1 MARIINAAFGIGIA
15 VLIFIVVLLG
25 IQVVYKEPVIENF
38 NCTYP
43 YDKPVYAYD
52 ISFCN
57 ENITVK
63 ECNALIKERQNDSSK
78 AQAGYDKCWKEF
90 QDAEKIYGR
99 NVFLIANIAGIIAVL
114 ASLFL
119 LSMINISA
127 GVAFSGIALIFYG
140 FARGWQGT
148 GDVLKFITALAVAII
163 FIILAVFV
171 NQKYG
176 KEKITKKNKRKK
188 K

>member
-25 IQVVYKEPVIENF
+25 IQVVYKEPKIENF
-38 NCTYP
+38 NCTYS
-43 YDKPVYAYD
+43 YDRPVYAYD

-63 ECNALIKERQNDSSK
+63 ECNVLIKEKQPTNERLQTD
-78 AQAGYDKCWKEF
+78 YDKCWKEF

-99 NVFLIANIAGIIAVL
+99 NVFLIANIAGIIVVII
-114 ASLFL
+114 SIFLF
-119 LSMINISA
+119 SMINISS
-127 GVAFSGIALIFYG
+127 GIAFSGIALIFYG

-148 GDVLKFITALAVAII
+148 GDLLKFVTALIVAII

-171 NQKYG
+171 NKRYLKNK
-176 KEKITKKNKRKK
+176 KEKVKNT
-188 K
+188 

>member
-1 MARIINAAFGIGIA
+1 MAKVINAAFGIGIA

-25 IQVVYKEPVIENF
+25 IQVVYKEPNIENF

-43 YDKPVYAYD
+43 YDRPVYAYD
-52 ISFCN
+52 LSLCN

-63 ECNALIKERQNDSSK
+63 ECNVLIKEKQNDSGK
-78 AQAGYDKCWKEF
+78 IQVEYDKCWKEF

-99 NVFLIANIAGIIAVL
+99 NVFLIANIAGIIAVI

-119 LSMINISA
+119 LSMINISS

-148 GDVLKFITALAVAII
+148 GDVLKFVTALIVAAI

-171 NQKYG
+171 NQRYA
-176 KEKITKKNKRKK
+176 KNKKK
-188 K
+188 KK

>member
-25 IQVVYKEPVIENF
+25 IQVFYKEPVIENF

-43 YDKPVYAYD
+43 YSQPVYAYD

-63 ECNALIKERQNDSSK
+63 ECSALIKERQNESDRV
-78 AQAGYDKCWKEF
+78 QAKYDECWKEF

-99 NVFLIANIAGIIAVL
+99 NVFLVANIAGIIAVI

-119 LSMINISA
+119 LSMINISS

-148 GDVLKFITALAVAII
+148 GDVLKFITALVVAVI

-171 NQKYG
+171 NKKYG
-176 KEKITKKNKRKK
+176 KEKIIKKKKRNKR
-188 K
+188 

>member
-25 IQVVYKEPVIENF
+25 IQVVYKEPKIENF

-43 YDKPVYAYD
+43 YDRPVYAYD

-63 ECNALIKERQNDSSK
+63 ECNALIKEKRIDSEK
-78 AQAGYDKCWKEF
+78 IRAEYDKCWKEF

-99 NVFLIANIAGIIAVL
+99 NVFLIANIAGIIVVII
-114 ASLFL
+114 SIFLF
-119 LSMINISA
+119 SMINISS
-127 GVAFSGIALIFYG
+127 GIAFSGIALIFYG

-148 GDVLKFITALAVAII
+148 GDLLKFITALAVAII

-176 KEKITKKNKRKK
+176 KEKVK
-188 K
+188 